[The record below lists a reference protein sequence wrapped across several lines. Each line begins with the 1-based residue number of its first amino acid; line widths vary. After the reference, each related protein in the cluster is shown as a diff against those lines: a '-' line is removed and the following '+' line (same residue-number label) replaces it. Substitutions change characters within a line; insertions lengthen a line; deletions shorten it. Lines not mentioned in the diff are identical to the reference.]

1 MSLQY
6 FVDAPHAPEDW
17 LTPVLVQHRD
27 WWSPG
32 VQAILADDG
41 CVILRGSVRSYHH
54 KQLAQETFLRSAHAR
69 GVRNELRVIPA
80 QSSSEN

>member
-1 MSLQY
+1 MPLQY
-6 FVDAPHAPEDW
+6 FVDATHTPEDW
-17 LTPVLVQHRD
+17 LTPVLARYRD
-27 WWSPG
+27 WWSLG

-54 KQLAQETFLRSAHAR
+54 KQLAQETFLRSTQAC

-80 QSSSEN
+80 QSSSQN